1 MAEPVNGTLKVTLVT
16 AKGLRVIGDKE
27 PTSIVR
33 LRILNS
39 DPKDQSAPPK
49 ISQIQVPQLL
59 MHAWGRLSCSAWWK
73 NSRRCDGVSDAC

>member
-1 MAEPVNGTLKVTLVT
+1 MQWITQPDAEPAIGTLKVILVK
-16 AKGLRVIGDKE
+16 AKGLRVVGDKE

-59 MHAWGRLSCSAWWK
+59 MHA
-73 NSRRCDGVSDAC
+73 